1 MATLNDKK
9 TVSQRR
15 TEKQN
20 SILDAAEEQFAIH
33 GFNGVSL
40 ESIASS
46 IGMTRHSLLYYY
58 STKEQLYI
66 AVLDRVLELWLE
78 DMNSIS
84 VGDDP
89 EQALSQYIAVKMR
102 FSHDQPSGSKVFTQ
116 EVSAGAPYYKD
127 AIEQRVKP
135 VLERDLNTLKI
146 WAEQGKIQNI
156 DFMHMMFLI
165 WAATQAYA
173 DLAPQFALLMGK
185 EKMALED
192 YDNAAQL
199 LTQWVL
205 LSLKLAV

>member
-192 YDNAAQL
+192 YDNAAKL

>member
-1 MATLNDKK
+1 MATLINKK

-15 TEKQN
+15 TEKEN

-66 AVLDRVLELWLE
+66 SVLDRVLELWLE

-89 EQALSQYIAVKMR
+89 EQALSQYISVKMR

-127 AIEQRVKP
+127 VIEQRVKP

-146 WAEQGKIQNI
+146 WTEQGKIQNI

-173 DLAPQFALLMGK
+173 DLAPQFAMLMGK

-192 YDNAAQL
+192 YDNAAKL

-205 LSLKLAV
+205 LSLKLEK

>member
-1 MATLNDKK
+1 MATLIDKK

-135 VLERDLNTLKI
+135 VLERDLSTLKI

-173 DLAPQFALLMGK
+173 DLAPQFAILMGK

-192 YDNAAQL
+192 YDNASKL

-205 LSLKLAV
+205 LGLRLQS

>member
-1 MATLNDKK
+1 MATLIDKK

-135 VLERDLNTLKI
+135 VLERDLSTLKI

-173 DLAPQFALLMGK
+173 DLAPQFAILMGK

-192 YDNAAQL
+192 YDNASKL

-205 LSLKLAV
+205 LSLKLAI

>member
-1 MATLNDKK
+1 MATLIDKK

-135 VLERDLNTLKI
+135 VLERDLSTLKI

-173 DLAPQFALLMGK
+173 DLAPQFAILMGK

-192 YDNAAQL
+192 YDNAAKL

-205 LSLKLAV
+205 LSLKLAK

>member
-1 MATLNDKK
+1 MSSSIDKK
-9 TVSQRR
+9 SVSQKRS
-15 TEKQN
+15 EKQ
-20 SILDAAEEQFAIH
+20 SAILNAAEEQFALH

-58 STKEQLYI
+58 STKEQLYV

-116 EVSAGAPYYKD
+116 EVSAGAPYYRG

-135 VLERDLNTLKI
+135 VLERDLHTLKT

-165 WAATQAYA
+165 WSATQAYA

-185 EKMALED
+185 EKMALDD
-192 YDNAAQL
+192 YDNAAKL

-205 LSLKLAV
+205 LSLKLAK

>member
-1 MATLNDKK
+1 MATLINKK

-15 TEKQN
+15 TEKEN

-66 AVLDRVLELWLE
+66 SVLDRVLELWLE

-89 EQALSQYIAVKMR
+89 EQALSQYISVKMR

-146 WAEQGKIQNI
+146 WTEQGKIQNI

-173 DLAPQFALLMGK
+173 DLAPQFAMLMGK

-192 YDNAAQL
+192 YDNAAKL

-205 LSLKLAV
+205 LSLKLST

>member
-1 MATLNDKK
+1 MATLIDKK

-135 VLERDLNTLKI
+135 VLERDLSTLKI
-146 WAEQGKIQNI
+146 WAEQGKIQSI

-185 EKMALED
+185 EKMGLED
-192 YDNAAQL
+192 YDNAAKL

-205 LSLKLAV
+205 LGLQLPS

>member
-1 MATLNDKK
+1 MATLIDKK

-135 VLERDLNTLKI
+135 VLERDLSTLKI

-173 DLAPQFALLMGK
+173 DLAPQFAILMGK

-192 YDNAAQL
+192 YDNASKL

-205 LSLKLAV
+205 LSLKLAK

>member
-1 MATLNDKK
+1 MATLSDKK

-89 EQALSQYIAVKMR
+89 AQALRQYIAVKMR
-102 FSHDQPSGSKVFTQ
+102 FSHHQPSGSKVFTQ
-116 EVSAGAPYYKD
+116 EVSAGAPYYKN
-127 AIEQRVKP
+127 AIEHRVKP
-135 VLERDLNTLKI
+135 VLERDLQTLNI
-146 WAEQGKIQNI
+146 WAEQGKIQKI

-173 DLAPQFALLMGK
+173 DLAPQFAILMGK
-185 EKMALED
+185 ENMELED

-205 LSLKLAV
+205 LALKV